1 MFNIDYKDA
10 IELRNAG
17 INALVKNLGEENAV
31 KFISLFNYY
40 TINTDNDDLLIRDY
54 TEWRK
59 TQSWYNDTT
68 LDDLLTNAAEYE
80 RENSELIPKNA
91 KII

>member
-1 MFNIDYKDA
+1 MCNIDYKDA

-17 INALVKNLGEENAV
+17 IKALVKNLGEENTA

-40 TINTDNDDLLIRDY
+40 TVNTDSDGLLIKDY

-59 TQSWYNDTT
+59 TQSWYNDVT
-68 LDDLLTNAAEYE
+68 LDEILKEASKYVT
-80 RENSELIPKNA
+80 PKGV
-91 KII
+91 KVI